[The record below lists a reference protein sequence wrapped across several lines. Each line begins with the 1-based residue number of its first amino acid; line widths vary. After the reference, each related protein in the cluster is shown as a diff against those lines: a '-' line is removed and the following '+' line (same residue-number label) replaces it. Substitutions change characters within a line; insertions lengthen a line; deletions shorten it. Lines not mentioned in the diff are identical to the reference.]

1 MHETHDDV
9 IRAKHLPKVGQSVR
23 SRKYGT
29 SWRVIEKKEACCR
42 ESDVGKKET
51 VYSLAADGSI
61 IGFEILN
68 FLGKR
73 ERRPSKNLPVKT
85 RILLAS

>member
-1 MHETHDDV
+1 MKP
-9 IRAKHLPKVGQSVR
+9 IRITYDRKGNVLSVR
-23 SRKYGT
+23 FNA
-29 SWRVIEKKEACCR
+29 KKEILSR
-42 ESDVGKKET
+42 ESEVGNKEV

-73 ERRPSKNLPVKT
+73 ERRPSKNLPVQT
-85 RILLAS
+85 RVLLAS

>member
-1 MHETHDDV
+1 MKP
-9 IRAKHLPKVGQSVR
+9 IRITYDRKGNVLSVQF
-23 SRKYGT
+23 S
-29 SWRVIEKKEACCR
+29 EKKEALCR
-42 ESDVGKKET
+42 ESDVGKKEV

-73 ERRPSKNLPVKT
+73 ERRPSKNLPVQT